1 MDIELLEYCMD
12 FTFVILALSIGLF
25 IGSYFFYCQIDEK
38 FDDIVHNIDA
48 DFTDLKQLVI
58 EDHERIKESLKDFLE
73 KHRVEI
79 NKIKD
84 ELDALKEQPKES
96 HKTLRKLPLKS
107 NEKASDEEKS

>member
-1 MDIELLEYCMD
+1 MD

-38 FDDIVHNIDA
+38 CDDTVS
-48 DFTDLKQLVI
+48 DLKHLVI
-58 EDHERIKESLKDFLE
+58 GDHDRIKEILKDFLE

-79 NKIKD
+79 TKIKD
-84 ELDALKEQPKES
+84 EIDILKEQSKEAPKP
-96 HKTLRKLPLKS
+96 LRKLPLKS